1 MPSVNV
7 WMLATDG
14 HHDQSELEHRTSK
27 ARFLRTNGRS
37 IPLQLSK
44 IERRQRYIRAIR
56 GNMHGSPT
64 QSNPEDIV
72 DDPHAQYCIG
82 KTQNSPVHIPTF
94 LQKNEGDPAINVSG
108 ILSLV
113 FLCGDVITIELLPEI
128 EAASTS
134 SHARTASA
142 RSHSPPGEI

>member
-1 MPSVNV
+1 MLSVTF

-27 ARFLRTNGRS
+27 ARFLRMNGQS

-44 IERRQRYIRAIR
+44 IERRQRCIRAIR
-56 GNMHGSPT
+56 ENMGSPT
-64 QSNPEDIV
+64 QTKREDIV
-72 DDPHAQYCIG
+72 DDPHAQYSIG
-82 KTQNSPVHIPTF
+82 KTQNLPVHIPTF

-113 FLCGDVITIELLPEI
+113 SVW
-128 EAASTS
+128 
-134 SHARTASA
+134 
-142 RSHSPPGEI
+142 